1 MGSFFRFLGVE
12 RGMKEEKAKNQ
23 GFTLVELLVAMAI
36 ATVILTAIFSTFKS
50 QQDSYVVQSQ
60 LAMTQQNVR
69 GAMQLIS
76 RDIQMAGYYTN
87 FETSI
92 ITMNWDGMGA
102 DESMYPIIYA
112 RDNIS
117 AVGDGIKDNTDLI
130 VIVKASMENGRQLA
144 SGEAASG
151 TTASSTLRDAG
162 NLTENKYALLVKN
175 DLSRAELFLVLNST
189 GAISLSKPPYPPSR
203 SLVESYTEDDWIFR
217 ADIIIYYVD
226 DDDPEHPNLMRQ
238 NLGNN
243 EQPQVMAEDID
254 NLQFRYLLDDG
265 SPPIDGEDPKFH
277 ERDVRAVEI
286 YLLARTRH
294 IIRGYTDPNRYKFA
308 NIDETPGD
316 GYRRRLLKALIKTR
330 NIGL

>member
-1 MGSFFRFLGVE
+1 
-12 RGMKEEKAKNQ
+12 MKQKKAKNQ

-36 ATVILTAIFSTFKS
+36 ATVVLTAIFFTFKS

-60 LAMTQQNVR
+60 VAMTQQNVR

-87 FETSI
+87 FEASI
-92 ITMNWDGMGA
+92 ITMNWDDMGA
-102 DESMYPIIYA
+102 DESMRPIIYA

-117 AVGDGIKDNTDLI
+117 AAGDDIKDNTDLI

-144 SGEAASG
+144 LGEAASM

-162 NLTENKYALLVKN
+162 NLTQDKYAVLVKN
-175 DLSRAELFLVLNST
+175 DLSRAEFFQVTNST
-189 GAISLSKPPYPPSR
+189 GIMNLSK

-226 DDDPEHPNLMRQ
+226 DADPEHPNLMRR

-243 EQPQVMAEDID
+243 EQAQVMAEDID
-254 NLQFRYLLDDG
+254 NLQFRYVLDDG
-265 SPPIDGEDPKFH
+265 SEVDSGFN
-277 ERDVRAVEI
+277 ERDVRAVQI
-286 YLLARTRH
+286 YLMGRTRN
-294 IIRGYTDPNRYKFA
+294 IIRGYTDPNTY
-308 NIDETPGD
+308 NIGGMNVTPGD

>member
-1 MGSFFRFLGVE
+1 MGSFFSFLGVE
-12 RGMKEEKAKNQ
+12 RGMKEKKVKNQ

-50 QQDSYVVQSQ
+50 QQDSYVVQNQ

-92 ITMNWDGMGA
+92 ITMNWDDMGA
-102 DESMYPIIYA
+102 DESMHPIIYA
-112 RDNIS
+112 RNNIS
-117 AVGDGIKDNTDLI
+117 AAGDDIKDNTDLV
-130 VIVKASMENGRQLA
+130 VIVKASMEDGRQFA

-151 TTASSTLRDAG
+151 STASSTLRDAG
-162 NLTENKYALLVKN
+162 NLTQDKYAVLVKN
-175 DLSRAELFLVLNST
+175 DLSRAEFFRVTNST
-189 GAISLSKPPYPPSR
+189 GMINLSK
-203 SLVESYTEDDWIFR
+203 SLVESYSEDDWIFR

-226 DDDPEHPNLMRQ
+226 DADPEHPTLMRR

-243 EQPQVMAEDID
+243 EQAQVMAEDID
-254 NLQFRYLLDDG
+254 NLQFRYVLDDG
-265 SPPIDGEDPKFH
+265 SEVDSGFN

-286 YLLARTRH
+286 YLLGRTRH
-294 IIRGYTDPNRYKFA
+294 IIRGYTDPNTY
-308 NIDETPGD
+308 NMGGINVTPGD

>member
-1 MGSFFRFLGVE
+1 
-12 RGMKEEKAKNQ
+12 MKGKKAKNQ
-23 GFTLVELLVAMAI
+23 GFTLTELLVAMAI

-50 QQDSYVVQSQ
+50 QQDSYVIQSQ

-92 ITMNWDGMGA
+92 ITMNWDDMGA

-112 RDNIS
+112 RNNIS
-117 AVGDGIKDNTDLI
+117 AAGDDIKDNTDLV
-130 VIVKASMENGRQLA
+130 VIVKASMEDGRQLA
-144 SGEAASG
+144 LGEAASG

-162 NLTENKYALLVKN
+162 NLTQDKYALLVKN
-175 DLSRAELFLVLNST
+175 DLSRAEFFRVTNSS
-189 GAISLSKPPYPPSR
+189 GIINLSK
-203 SLVESYTEDDWIFR
+203 SLAESYSEDDWIFR

-226 DDDPEHPNLMRQ
+226 DADPEHPNLMRR

-243 EQPQVMAEDID
+243 EQAQVMAEDID
-254 NLQFRYLLDDG
+254 NLQFRYVLEDG
-265 SPPIDGEDPKFH
+265 SMADSGFN
-277 ERDVRAVEI
+277 ERNVRAVEI
-286 YLLARTRH
+286 YLLGRTRH
-294 IIRGYTDPNRYKFA
+294 IIRGYTDPNTYHMGSM
-308 NIDETPGD
+308 NVTPID
-316 GYRRRLLKALIKTR
+316 GYRRKLLKSLIKTR

>member
-1 MGSFFRFLGVE
+1 
-12 RGMKEEKAKNQ
+12 MKGKKAKNK

-50 QQDSYVVQSQ
+50 QQDSYVLQSQ
-60 LAMTQQNVR
+60 LAMTQQTVR

-92 ITMNWDGMGA
+92 ITMDWDDMGA
-102 DESMYPIIYA
+102 DESMRPLIYA
-112 RDNIS
+112 RNNIS
-117 AVGDGIKDNTDLI
+117 AVGDDIKDNTDLV
-130 VIVKASMENGRQLA
+130 VIVKASLEDGRQLA

-151 TTASSTLRDAG
+151 STASSTLRDAG
-162 NLTENKYALLVKN
+162 NLTQDKYALLVKN
-175 DLSRAELFLVLNST
+175 DLSRAEFFRVTNST
-189 GAISLSKPPYPPSR
+189 GIISLSK

-217 ADIIIYYVD
+217 ADIIIYYVND
-226 DDDPEHPNLMRQ
+226 ADPEHPNLMRR

-243 EQPQVMAEDID
+243 ELAQVMAEDID
-254 NLQFRYLLDDG
+254 NLQFRYVLDDG
-265 SPPIDGEDPKFH
+265 SEVDSGFD

-286 YLLARTRH
+286 YLLGRTRH
-294 IIRGYTDPNRYKFA
+294 ISRGYTDPNSYD
-308 NIDETPGD
+308 IGGGPPVTPGD

>member
-1 MGSFFRFLGVE
+1 
-12 RGMKEEKAKNQ
+12 MKQKKAKNQ

-36 ATVILTAIFSTFKS
+36 ATVVLTAIFFTFKS

-60 LAMTQQNVR
+60 VAMTQQNVR

-87 FETSI
+87 FEASI
-92 ITMNWDGMGA
+92 ITMNWDDMGA
-102 DESMYPIIYA
+102 DESMRPIIYA

-117 AVGDGIKDNTDLI
+117 AAGDDIKDNTDLI

-144 SGEAASG
+144 LGEAASM

-162 NLTENKYALLVKN
+162 NLTQDKYAVLVKN
-175 DLSRAELFLVLNST
+175 DLSRAEFFQVTNST
-189 GAISLSKPPYPPSR
+189 GIMNLSK
-203 SLVESYTEDDWIFR
+203 SLVGSYTEDDWIFR

-226 DDDPEHPNLMRQ
+226 DADPEHPNLMRR

-243 EQPQVMAEDID
+243 EQAQVMAEDID
-254 NLQFRYLLDDG
+254 NLQFRYVLDDG
-265 SPPIDGEDPKFH
+265 SEVDSGFN
-277 ERDVRAVEI
+277 ERDVRAVQI
-286 YLLARTRH
+286 YLMGRTRN
-294 IIRGYTDPNRYKFA
+294 IIRGYTDPNTY
-308 NIDETPGD
+308 NIGGMNVTPGD

>member
-1 MGSFFRFLGVE
+1 
-12 RGMKEEKAKNQ
+12 MKGEKTKNQ

-92 ITMNWDGMGA
+92 ITMDWDGMGA
-102 DESMYPIIYA
+102 NESMHPIIYA
-112 RDNIS
+112 RNNIS
-117 AVGDGIKDNTDLI
+117 AAGDDIKDNTDLV
-130 VIVKASMENGRQLA
+130 VIVKASMEDGRQLA
-144 SGEAASG
+144 LGEAASG

-162 NLTENKYALLVKN
+162 NLTQDKYALLVKN
-175 DLSRAELFLVLNST
+175 DLSRAEFFRVTNST
-189 GAISLSKPPYPPSR
+189 GIINLSK
-203 SLVESYTEDDWIFR
+203 SLLESYSEDDWIFR

-226 DDDPEHPNLMRQ
+226 DADPAHPNLMRR

-243 EQPQVMAEDID
+243 EQAQVMAEDID
-254 NLQFRYLLDDG
+254 NLQFRYVLEDG
-265 SPPIDGEDPKFH
+265 SMTDSGFN

-286 YLLARTRH
+286 YLLARTRN
-294 IIRGYTDPNRYKFA
+294 IIRGYTDPNTY
-308 NIDETPGD
+308 NMGSMNVTPID
-316 GYRRRLLKALIKTR
+316 GYRRKLLKALIKTR

>member
-12 RGMKEEKAKNQ
+12 RDMKEEKAKNQ

-36 ATVILTAIFSTFKS
+36 AAVILTAIFKTFKS

-92 ITMNWDGMGA
+92 ITMDWDDMGG
-102 DESMYPIIYA
+102 DESMHPIIYA

-162 NLTENKYALLVKN
+162 NLTENKFALLVKN
-175 DLSRAELFLVLNST
+175 DLSRAEFFRVTNST
-189 GAISLSKPPYPPSR
+189 GIITLSK

-226 DDDPEHPNLMRQ
+226 DADPDHPNLMRR

-243 EQPQVMAEDID
+243 EQAQVMAEDID
-254 NLQFRYLLDDG
+254 NIQFRYVLDDG
-265 SPPIDGEDPKFH
+265 SKVESGFN
-277 ERDVRAVEI
+277 EREVRAVEI

>member
-92 ITMNWDGMGA
+92 ITMDWDDMGG
-102 DESMYPIIYA
+102 DESMHPIIYA

-162 NLTENKYALLVKN
+162 NLTENKFALLVKN
-175 DLSRAELFLVLNST
+175 DLSRAEFFRVTNST
-189 GAISLSKPPYPPSR
+189 GIITLSK

-226 DDDPEHPNLMRQ
+226 DADPDHPNLMRR

-243 EQPQVMAEDID
+243 EQAQVMAEDID
-254 NLQFRYLLDDG
+254 NIQFRYVLDDG
-265 SPPIDGEDPKFH
+265 SKVESGFN
-277 ERDVRAVEI
+277 EREVRAVEI

>member
-1 MGSFFRFLGVE
+1 MGCIFSVLGVE
-12 RGMKEEKAKNQ
+12 RSMEEKKFKKQ
-23 GFTLVELLVAMAI
+23 GFTLIELLVAMAI
-36 ATVILTAIFSTFKS
+36 ATVVLTAIFSTFKS

-60 LAMTQQNVR
+60 VAMTQQNVR

-92 ITMNWDGMGA
+92 ISMNWDDMGA
-102 DESMYPIIYA
+102 DESMHPILYA

-117 AVGDGIKDNTDLI
+117 AVGDDIKDNTDLI

-144 SGEAASG
+144 LGEAASG
-151 TTASSTLRDAG
+151 TTASNTLRDAG
-162 NLTENKYALLVKN
+162 NLTQDKYAVLVKN
-175 DLSRAELFLVLNST
+175 DLSRAEFFRVTNST
-189 GAISLSKPPYPPSR
+189 GIINLSK

-217 ADIIIYYVD
+217 ADIIIYYVSD
-226 DDDPEHPNLMRQ
+226 ADPEHPNLMRR

-243 EQPQVMAEDID
+243 EGAQIMAEDID
-254 NLQFRYLLDDG
+254 NLQFRYVLEDG
-265 SPPIDGEDPKFH
+265 TEVDSGFN

-286 YLLARTRH
+286 YLLGRTRN
-294 IIRGYTDPNRYKFA
+294 IIREYTDPNRYKFA

>member
-1 MGSFFRFLGVE
+1 
-12 RGMKEEKAKNQ
+12 MKQKKAKNQ

-36 ATVILTAIFSTFKS
+36 ATVVLTAIFFTFKS
-50 QQDSYVVQSQ
+50 QQDSYVVHSQ
-60 LAMTQQNVR
+60 VAMTQQNVR

-87 FETSI
+87 FEASI
-92 ITMNWDGMGA
+92 ITMNWDDMGA
-102 DESMYPIIYA
+102 DESMRPIIYA

-117 AVGDGIKDNTDLI
+117 AAGDDIKDNTDLI

-144 SGEAASG
+144 LGEAASM

-162 NLTENKYALLVKN
+162 NLTQDKYAVLVKN
-175 DLSRAELFLVLNST
+175 DLSRAEFFQVTNST
-189 GAISLSKPPYPPSR
+189 GIMNLSK

-226 DDDPEHPNLMRQ
+226 DADPEHPNLMRR

-243 EQPQVMAEDID
+243 EQAQVMAEDID
-254 NLQFRYLLDDG
+254 NLQFRYVLDDG
-265 SPPIDGEDPKFH
+265 SEVDSGFN
-277 ERDVRAVEI
+277 ERDVRAVQI
-286 YLLARTRH
+286 YLMGRTRN
-294 IIRGYTDPNRYKFA
+294 IIRGYTDPNTY
-308 NIDETPGD
+308 NIGGMNVTPGD

>member
-1 MGSFFRFLGVE
+1 MGSIFSFLGVE
-12 RGMKEEKAKNQ
+12 RGMKRKKAKNQ

-36 ATVILTAIFSTFKS
+36 ATVVLAAIFSAFKS
-50 QQDSYVVQSQ
+50 QQDSYVVQTQ
-60 LAMTQQNVR
+60 VAMTQQNVR

-92 ITMNWDGMGA
+92 ITMNWDDMGV
-102 DESMYPIIYA
+102 DESMRPIIYA

-117 AVGDGIKDNTDLI
+117 AVGDDIKDNTDLI
-130 VIVKASMENGRQLA
+130 VIVKASMENGRQIAL
-144 SGEAASG
+144 GEAASM

-162 NLTENKYALLVKN
+162 NLTQDKYALLVKN
-175 DLSRAELFLVLNST
+175 DLSRAEFFQVMNST
-189 GAISLSKPPYPPSR
+189 GMINLSK

-217 ADIIIYYVD
+217 ADVIIYYVSD
-226 DDDPEHPNLMRQ
+226 ADPEHPTLMRR

-243 EQPQVMAEDID
+243 EEAQVMAEDID

-265 SPPIDGEDPKFH
+265 SEVDSGFN

-286 YLLARTRH
+286 YLLGRTRN
-294 IIRGYTDPNRYKFA
+294 IIRGYTDPNTY
-308 NIDETPGD
+308 NIGGMNVTPGD

>member
-1 MGSFFRFLGVE
+1 
-12 RGMKEEKAKNQ
+12 MKQKKAKNQ

-36 ATVILTAIFSTFKS
+36 ATVVLTAIFFTFKS

-60 LAMTQQNVR
+60 VAMTQQNVR
-69 GAMQLIS
+69 GAMQLLS

-92 ITMNWDGMGA
+92 ITMNWDDMGA
-102 DESMYPIIYA
+102 NESMHPIIFA

-117 AVGDGIKDNTDLI
+117 SVGDDIKDNTDLV
-130 VIVKASMENGRQLA
+130 VIVKASLENGRQLA
-144 SGEAASG
+144 LGEAASG

-162 NLTENKYALLVKN
+162 NLTQDKYALLVKN
-175 DLSRAELFLVLNST
+175 DLSRAEFFRVTNSA
-189 GAISLSKPPYPPSR
+189 GIINLSK
-203 SLVESYTEDDWIFR
+203 SLVESYSEDDWIFR

-226 DDDPEHPNLMRQ
+226 DADPEHPNLMRR

-243 EQPQVMAEDID
+243 EQAQVMAEDID

-265 SPPIDGEDPKFH
+265 SEVDSGFN
-277 ERDVRAVEI
+277 ERNVRAVQI
-286 YLLARTRH
+286 YLLGRTRN
-294 IIRGYTDPNRYKFA
+294 IIRGYTDPNTY
-308 NIDETPGD
+308 NIGGMNVAPGD

>member
-1 MGSFFRFLGVE
+1 MGCISRFLGVG
-12 RGMKEEKAKNQ
+12 RGMKGEKAKNQ

-36 ATVILTAIFSTFKS
+36 ATVVLTAIFFTFKS

-60 LAMTQQNVR
+60 VAMAQQNVR

-92 ITMNWDGMGA
+92 IAMNWDDMGA
-102 DESMYPIIYA
+102 DESMHPIIYA

-117 AVGDGIKDNTDLI
+117 AVGDNIKDNTDLI

-144 SGEAASG
+144 FGEVASG

-162 NLTENKYALLVKN
+162 NLTQDKYALLVKD
-175 DLSRAELFLVLNST
+175 DLSRAEFFQVMTST
-189 GAISLSKPPYPPSR
+189 GTITLSK
-203 SLVESYTEDDWIFR
+203 SLAETYSEDDWIFR
-217 ADIIIYYVD
+217 ADIIIYYVSD
-226 DDDPEHPNLMRQ
+226 ADSEHPNLMRR

-243 EQPQVMAEDID
+243 EEAQVLAEDID
-254 NLQFRYLLDDG
+254 NLQFRYVLDDG
-265 SPPIDGEDPKFH
+265 SQVDSGFN
-277 ERDVRAVEI
+277 ERNVRAVEI
-286 YLLARTRH
+286 YLLGRTRN
-294 IIRGYTDPNRYKFA
+294 IIRGYTDPNTY
-308 NIDETPGD
+308 NMGNMSVTPGD
-316 GYRRRLLKALIKTR
+316 GYRRRLLKAKIKTR

>member
-12 RGMKEEKAKNQ
+12 RDMKEEKAKNQ

-36 ATVILTAIFSTFKS
+36 AAVILTAIFKTFKS

-92 ITMNWDGMGA
+92 ITMDWDDMGG
-102 DESMYPIIYA
+102 DESMHPIIYA

-162 NLTENKYALLVKN
+162 NLTQDKYALLVKN
-175 DLSRAELFLVLNST
+175 DLSRAEFFRVTNST
-189 GAISLSKPPYPPSR
+189 GIITLSKP
-203 SLVESYTEDDWIFR
+203 LVESYTEDDWIFR

-226 DDDPEHPNLMRQ
+226 DADPDHPNLMRR

-243 EQPQVMAEDID
+243 EQAQVMAEDID
-254 NLQFRYLLDDG
+254 NIQFRYVLDDG
-265 SPPIDGEDPKFH
+265 SKVESGFN
-277 ERDVRAVEI
+277 EREVRAVEI

>member
-12 RGMKEEKAKNQ
+12 RDMKEEKAKNQ

-36 ATVILTAIFSTFKS
+36 AAVILTAIFKTFKS

-92 ITMNWDGMGA
+92 ITMDWDDMGG
-102 DESMYPIIYA
+102 DESMHPIIYA

-175 DLSRAELFLVLNST
+175 DLSRAEFFRVTNST
-189 GAISLSKPPYPPSR
+189 GIITLSK

-226 DDDPEHPNLMRQ
+226 DADPDHPNLMRR

-243 EQPQVMAEDID
+243 EQAQVMAEDID
-254 NLQFRYLLDDG
+254 NIQFRYVLDDG
-265 SPPIDGEDPKFH
+265 SKVESGFN
-277 ERDVRAVEI
+277 EREVRAVEI

>member
-1 MGSFFRFLGVE
+1 
-12 RGMKEEKAKNQ
+12 MKEEKAKNQ

-36 ATVILTAIFSTFKS
+36 AIVILTAIFKTFKS
-50 QQDSYVVQSQ
+50 QQDSYVLQSQ

-92 ITMNWDGMGA
+92 ITMDWDGMGA

-130 VIVKASMENGRQLA
+130 VIVKASLENGRQLA

-162 NLTENKYALLVKN
+162 NLTQDKYALLVKN
-175 DLSRAELFLVLNST
+175 DLSRAEFCQVTNST
-189 GAISLSKPPYPPSR
+189 GIINLSK
-203 SLVESYTEDDWIFR
+203 SLVESYAEDDWIFR
-217 ADIIIYYVD
+217 ADSIIYYVD
-226 DDDPEHPNLMRQ
+226 DADPDHPNLMRRNQ
-238 NLGNN
+238 GNN
-243 EQPQVMAEDID
+243 EQAQVMAEDID
-254 NLQFRYLLDDG
+254 NIQFRYVLDDG
-265 SPPIDGEDPKFH
+265 SKVESGFN
-277 ERDVRAVEI
+277 EREVRAVEI
-286 YLLARTRH
+286 YLLGRPRN
-294 IIRGYTDPNRYKFA
+294 IIRGYTDPNTY
-308 NIDETPGD
+308 NMGSTNVTPSD

>member
-87 FETSI
+87 FESSI
-92 ITMNWDGMGA
+92 ITMDWDGMGA

-162 NLTENKYALLVKN
+162 NLTENKYGLLVKN
-175 DLSRAELFLVLNST
+175 DLSRAEFFRVTNTT
-189 GAISLSKPPYPPSR
+189 GIINLSK
-203 SLVESYTEDDWIFR
+203 SLAESYAEDDWIFR
-217 ADIIIYYVD
+217 ADIIVYYVD
-226 DDDPEHPNLMRQ
+226 DADPDHPNLMRR

-254 NLQFRYLLDDG
+254 NIQFRYVLDDG
-265 SPPIDGEDPKFH
+265 SKVESGFN
-277 ERDVRAVEI
+277 EREVRAVEI
-286 YLLARTRH
+286 YLLGRTRH
-294 IIRGYTDPNRYKFA
+294 IIRGYTDPNTY
-308 NIDETPGD
+308 NMGGMNVTPGD

>member
-1 MGSFFRFLGVE
+1 
-12 RGMKEEKAKNQ
+12 MKEEKAKNQ

-36 ATVILTAIFSTFKS
+36 AAVILTAIFKTFKS

-92 ITMNWDGMGA
+92 ITMDWDDMGG
-102 DESMYPIIYA
+102 DESMHPIIYA

-175 DLSRAELFLVLNST
+175 DLSRAEFFRVTNST
-189 GAISLSKPPYPPSR
+189 GIITLSK

-226 DDDPEHPNLMRQ
+226 DADPDHPNLMRR

-243 EQPQVMAEDID
+243 EQAQVMAEDID
-254 NLQFRYLLDDG
+254 NIQFRYVLDDG
-265 SPPIDGEDPKFH
+265 SKVESGFN
-277 ERDVRAVEI
+277 EREVRAVEI

>member
-1 MGSFFRFLGVE
+1 MGSLFSFLGVE
-12 RGMKEEKAKNQ
+12 RGMKGEKAKNQ

-36 ATVILTAIFSTFKS
+36 AAVILTAIFSTFKS

-92 ITMNWDGMGA
+92 ITMDWDDMGA
-102 DESMYPIIYA
+102 NESMHPIIYA
-112 RDNIS
+112 RNNIS
-117 AVGDGIKDNTDLI
+117 AAGDDIKDNTDLV

-151 TTASSTLRDAG
+151 STASSTLRDAG
-162 NLTENKYALLVKN
+162 NLTQDKYALLVKN
-175 DLSRAELFLVLNST
+175 DLSRAEFFRVTNST
-189 GAISLSKPPYPPSR
+189 GIINLSK

-226 DDDPEHPNLMRQ
+226 DADPAHPNLMRR

-243 EQPQVMAEDID
+243 EQAQVMAEDID
-254 NLQFRYLLDDG
+254 NLQFRYVLDDG
-265 SPPIDGEDPKFH
+265 SEVDSGFN

-294 IIRGYTDPNRYKFA
+294 IIRGYTDPNTY
-308 NIDETPGD
+308 NMGSMSLTPID
-316 GYRRRLLKALIKTR
+316 GYRRKLLKALIKTR

>member
-1 MGSFFRFLGVE
+1 
-12 RGMKEEKAKNQ
+12 MKEEKAKNQ

-36 ATVILTAIFSTFKS
+36 AAVILTAIFKTFKS

-92 ITMNWDGMGA
+92 ITMDWDDMGG
-102 DESMYPIIYA
+102 DESMHPIIYA

-162 NLTENKYALLVKN
+162 NLTENKFALLVKN
-175 DLSRAELFLVLNST
+175 DLSRAEFFRVTNST
-189 GAISLSKPPYPPSR
+189 GIITLSK

-226 DDDPEHPNLMRQ
+226 DADPDHPNLMRR
-238 NLGNN
+238 NLGNY
-243 EQPQVMAEDID
+243 EQAQVMAEDID
-254 NLQFRYLLDDG
+254 NIQFRYVLDDG
-265 SPPIDGEDPKFH
+265 SKVESGFN
-277 ERDVRAVEI
+277 EREVRAVEI